1 MRPAFDRLHDVVR
14 DGLSP
19 IPLIEKQKRPAITH
33 YQQFSAFR
41 ANKETLKYWSKRFPN
56 MNVGIML
63 GLASGRLHVLDPENP
78 EMLTHVL
85 DEWQRWDLP
94 STRIVQ
100 SGSDDPGGHVAF
112 RLCTILEPFQKTEGE
127 NVVLELLT
135 GAKPHSFIVAPGSLH
150 PSTGRPYTIINDDP
164 ITTIEADQIESLE
177 GCLNALGL
185 PFVDYAQR
193 IQKDRPTILSDSAWA
208 ILKGS
213 QGGRSFENDLKIIGS
228 AIFHGASVHDV
239 LKLFQT
245 EAHAGARLKYNRLA
259 AVNEAAAVDFVQDA
273 FHKIL
278 SRGRTETRAMF
289 ETLRERVL
297 HMTSLIGI
305 PSKRF
310 EDAKAV
316 LLALLSESLH
326 GGNQIS
332 ASMRRLSV
340 LTGLPFKAVRDSID
354 ALTGAGILEKSRAR
368 WELGHANQY
377 LLKLGNEDAP
387 LLGGVQKRIIYSPT
401 GGENPVDD
409 SKLDTLTVKDMVRIG
424 LHRQALR
431 FLKATGETPASAR
444 QIATATGAS
453 PTTAAKYLKQL
464 ADERMGFLIQ
474 EEAGFRRN
482 PDFDANVFM
491 EQFTQET
498 PALLARKKRYQAE
511 SHLYQRALKV
521 KRDEK
526 SKQDKRQG
534 KLWKTG

>member
-100 SGSDDPGGHVAF
+100 SGSDEPGGHVAF
-112 RLCTILEPFQKTEGE
+112 RLGTILEPFQKTDGE

-164 ITTIEADQIESLE
+164 IATIEADQIESLE

-193 IQKDRPTILSDSAWA
+193 IQKDRPNILSDRAWA

-213 QGGRSFENDLKIIGS
+213 QGGRSFENDIKIIGS
-228 AIFHGASVHDV
+228 AIFHGASLHDV
-239 LKLFQT
+239 LKLFQN
-245 EAHAGARLKYNRLA
+245 EAHAGARLKYNRIA
-259 AVNEAAAVDFVQDA
+259 AEESQAAAVEFIQQA
-273 FHKIL
+273 FQEL
-278 SRGRTETRAMF
+278 SSRGRTETRTMF
-289 ETLRERVL
+289 EALRERVL
-297 HMTSLIGI
+297 HMTSLIGV
-305 PSKRF
+305 PARQF

-316 LLALLSESLH
+316 LLAILGESLH

-340 LTGLPFKAVRDSID
+340 LTGLPFKAVRESID
-354 ALTGAGILEKSRAR
+354 ALTGAGIIEKSRAK

-377 LLKLGNEDAP
+377 LLKLGNEEAP
-387 LLGGVQKRIIYSPT
+387 LLGGVQKRIIDSPM
-401 GGENPVDD
+401 GGENPIDD

-431 FLKATGETPASAR
+431 FLKATGEQPASAR
-444 QIATATGAS
+444 QIATATGSS
-453 PTTAAKYLKQL
+453 PTTASKYLRQL
-464 ADERMGFLIQ
+464 ASKGFLLHD
-474 EEAGFRRN
+474 EGGFRRN
-482 PDFDANVFM
+482 PDFNVEVFM
-491 EQFTQET
+491 SQFSQET

-511 SHLYQRALKV
+511 SHLYQRALEV
-521 KRDEK
+521 KRDE
-526 SKQDKRQG
+526 QGKRQG
-534 KLWKTG
+534 ALWEAG